1 MERLSQGCVRAAQE
15 VKARMDLSIDPCN
28 DFYTFACG
36 GFNDKA
42 VIPEYKGSQTTFS
55 EIKDKLQE
63 QVRIEEQKLDVIF
76 STFVH
81 CYLWF
86 FPWKIRKLLEE
97 SISESDP
104 KPYKLAKT
112 FYKSCIDE
120 DSIEVK

>member
-1 MERLSQGCVRAAQE
+1 MEWLSQGCVRAAQE

-36 GFNDKA
+36 GFDDKA
-42 VIPEYKGSQTTFS
+42 VIPEYKGRYTTFT
-55 EIKDKLQE
+55 EIQDKLQE
-63 QVRIEEQKLDVIF
+63 QVRTEAQNVDIIF
-76 STFVH
+76 PTFVH

-86 FPWKIRKLLEE
+86 FHWKIRKLLEE

-104 KPYKLAKT
+104 KPYKLAKK
-112 FYKSCIDE
+112 FYISCLDE

>member
-15 VKARMDLSIDPCN
+15 VKARMDLSIEPCN

-42 VIPEYKGSQTTFS
+42 VIPEYKRSQTTFT
-55 EIKDKLQE
+55 EIRDKLQE

-81 CYLWF
+81 CYL
-86 FPWKIRKLLEE
+86 
-97 SISESDP
+97 
-104 KPYKLAKT
+104 
-112 FYKSCIDE
+112 
-120 DSIEVK
+120 

>member
-1 MERLSQGCVRAAQE
+1 
-15 VKARMDLSIDPCN
+15 MDLSIEPCN

-36 GFNDKA
+36 GFNNKA
-42 VIPEYKGSQTTFS
+42 VIPEYKGSHTTHT

-63 QVRIEEQKLDVIF
+63 QARIEEQNLDIVF
-76 STFVH
+76 STLVH
-81 CYLWF
+81 RYLWF
-86 FPWKIRKLLEE
+86 FHWKIRELLEE

-112 FYKSCIDE
+112 FYNSCLDE